1 MEFLFEL
8 EDQVKA
14 LKLQGVNTE
23 KFEEIIENAK
33 KELVIN

>member
-1 MEFLFEL
+1 MEILFEI

-23 KFEEIIENAK
+23 RFEEIIEKAK

>member
-1 MEFLFEL
+1 MEILFEI
-8 EDQVKA
+8 EDQVKK

-23 KFEEIIENAK
+23 KLEEIIENAK